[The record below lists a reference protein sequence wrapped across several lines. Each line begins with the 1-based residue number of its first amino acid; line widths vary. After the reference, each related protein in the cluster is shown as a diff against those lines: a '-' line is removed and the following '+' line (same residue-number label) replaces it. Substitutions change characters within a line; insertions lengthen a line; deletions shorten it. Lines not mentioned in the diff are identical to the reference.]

1 MISYPIHSGKNLF
14 LLLSSET
21 GKTSLNSTE
30 KEFLFNV
37 IFYSWKNFLKEII
50 CCSAGNKYFYQT
62 ESVHYVKIQNT
73 MVVFMM
79 LGTFLKAFP
88 KRQLPVGIFRNVK
101 FPNRQLHKSVLAAV
115 LGPIAG
121 SSIST
126 RTRDKRVTEINWNL
140 WYMIFSTAGSI
151 VYKYCTRPICRHLYS
166 GIFKDYKDYRV
177 NSLILC
183 FMLKIWVFL

>member
-1 MISYPIHSGKNLF
+1 MQETNISIKRP
-14 LLLSSET
+14 
-21 GKTSLNSTE
+21 
-30 KEFLFNV
+30 
-37 IFYSWKNFLKEII
+37 
-50 CCSAGNKYFYQT
+50 

-126 RTRDKRVTEINWNL
+126 RTRDKRVTEIN
-140 WYMIFSTAGSI
+140 
-151 VYKYCTRPICRHLYS
+151 
-166 GIFKDYKDYRV
+166 
-177 NSLILC
+177 
-183 FMLKIWVFL
+183 